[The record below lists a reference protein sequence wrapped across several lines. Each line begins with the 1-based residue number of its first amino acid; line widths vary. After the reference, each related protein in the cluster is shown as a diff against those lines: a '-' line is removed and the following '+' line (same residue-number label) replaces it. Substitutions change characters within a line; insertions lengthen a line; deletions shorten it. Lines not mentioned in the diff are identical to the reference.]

1 MEKKWDGKTKGS
13 LLGYKFFVF
22 CIRFFGLKVSY
33 FFCYFVSFYFI
44 LFAKKQ
50 RNGILQF
57 YTLGMG
63 KTKKEAKK
71 MAFKNFYNFGQTL
84 IDRIAMHTNKRKS
97 FTHRFNNE
105 KVLRKMND
113 DNKGGILISG
123 HVGNWENAGNL
134 IRERITSTIN
144 IVMMDAE
151 VEKIKDF
158 LKTQTG
164 GQKYNLIPIKDDMSH
179 LILMHRALKK
189 NEFIAIHAD
198 RVSDVGK
205 NIELD
210 FLNSKAEFPLG
221 PFILAH
227 KFKAPIT
234 FVYAAKAT
242 KFHYELY
249 ATDPLVET
257 KSPEEI
263 AQKYV
268 THLESMVKKY
278 PMQWFNFY
286 NYYAG
291 N

>member
-13 LLGYKFFVF
+13 LFGYKFFVF
-22 CIRFFGLKVSY
+22 CIRFFGLRVSY

-50 RNGILQF
+50 RDGLLQF
-57 YTLGMG
+57 YTLGLG
-63 KTKKEAKK
+63 YSSKEAKK
-71 MAFKNFYNFGQTL
+71 MAFTNFYNFGQTL
-84 IDRIAMHTNKRKS
+84 IDRIAMLTNKRDS
-97 FTHRFNNE
+97 FTHVFNNE
-105 KVLRKMND
+105 KVLRQMND

-123 HVGNWENAGNL
+123 HLGNWENAGNL
-134 IRERITSTIN
+134 IRERITSTVN
-144 IVMMDAE
+144 IVMLDAE

-158 LKTQTG
+158 LESKTG
-164 GQKYNLIPIKDDMSH
+164 GQKFNIIPIKDDMSH
-179 LILMHRALKK
+179 LILMHRALKR

-198 RVSDVGK
+198 RTSDVGK

-234 FVYAAKAT
+234 FVYAAKAN

-249 ATDPLVET
+249 ATDPLTDT

-263 AQKYV
+263 AEKYV

-278 PMQWFNFY
+278 PKQWFNFY
-286 NYYAG
+286 KYYAS
-291 N
+291 